1 MKLPIAERED
11 RMESVLSIIG
21 AITGVA
27 GLLVAILAVLVSV
40 LVVRRQEKVHDRE
53 LAEER
58 ARHDRELVE
67 ERARHDRELVE
78 ERVRHDR
85 ELAVEQARNDR
96 SERLTFLSDRIF
108 DISIPRNLR
117 QPFYEEY
124 ISMKGNGTAVKFW
137 LMEGE
142 MKNKQPG

>member
-1 MKLPIAERED
+1 
-11 RMESVLSIIG
+11 MENISGLIG

-27 GLLVAILAVLVSV
+27 GLLVSVLAILISV
-40 LVVRRQEKVHDRE
+40 LVVRWQTKV
-53 LAEER
+53 
-58 ARHDRELVE
+58 
-67 ERARHDRELVE
+67 
-78 ERVRHDR
+78 
-85 ELAVEQARNDR
+85 QARSDR
-96 SERLTFLSDRIF
+96 MAFLSDRIF

-142 MKNKQPG
+142 MEKKK

>member
-1 MKLPIAERED
+1 MQLSIAGQEG
-11 RMESVLSIIG
+11 RMENILGLIG
-21 AITGVA
+21 TITGVA
-27 GLLVAILAVLVSV
+27 GLLVAV
-40 LVVRRQEKVHDRE
+40 LVVRRQEIVHARE

-58 ARHDRELVE
+58 ARHDRELAVE
-67 ERARHDRELVE
+67 QARHDRELA
-78 ERVRHDR
+78 
-85 ELAVEQARNDR
+85 LEQARNDR
-96 SERLTFLSDRIF
+96 SERLAFLSDRIF

-142 MKNKQPG
+142 MKSKEHG